1 MKITIDGIFAEI
13 QPDSVNWE
21 PPRLL
26 GSDGLGA
33 PVRTPHWSCR
43 LGFSRLTVVQYQ
55 AWASAWA
62 DGALHSITLP
72 HPSTGSLVSYQCYVR
87 DFTPRLDTRDPCEAA
102 AAGVDVTLTRIQV
115 S

>member
-1 MKITIDGIFAEI
+1 MRITIDGIFAEI
-13 QPDSVNWE
+13 QPDSMNWE

-26 GSDGLGA
+26 SSDGVGA
-33 PVRTPHWSCR
+33 PVRTPNWSCR

-55 AWASAWA
+55 AWMDAWA
-62 DGALHSITLP
+62 DGALHAITLP
-72 HPSTGSLVSYQCYVR
+72 HPSTGFLTSYQCYVR
-87 DFTPRLDTRDPCEAA
+87 DFTPRLNTRDPCEAA